1 MGGYR
6 YFFNGQEADNEVFGE
21 RASFSAEFWQYDSR
35 LGRRWNVDPV
45 FKEYE
50 SPYACFAGNPVWFAD
65 PSGDTVIAYN
75 NDRVTKKYMK
85 RYFKEQFGSSAMFR
99 FSTTGKLLVN
109 QKKYDLFFD
118 NANTQQQFLLSGL
131 VEAISTNTKVRVK
144 ITNSKWNIL
153 LSDRNA
159 QTQECCLKLSRFVF
173 KKQPLSF
180 PTRK

>member
-1 MGGYR
+1 MLGDG
-6 YFFNGQEADNEVFGE
+6 
-21 RASFSAEFWQYDSR
+21 ASFSAEFWQYDSR